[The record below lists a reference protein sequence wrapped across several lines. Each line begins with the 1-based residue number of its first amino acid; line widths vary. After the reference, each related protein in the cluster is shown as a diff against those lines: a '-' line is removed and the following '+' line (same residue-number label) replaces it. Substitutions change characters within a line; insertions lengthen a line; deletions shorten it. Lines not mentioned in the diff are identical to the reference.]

1 VFLSVLSWLSLA
13 LLGRREPRHW
23 CRAHRVDQP
32 EPLAGSSLEGFLT
45 RLVIMACTTSLPC
58 INPTRYSATV
68 TV

>member
-32 EPLAGSSLEGFLT
+32 EPLAGSSL
-45 RLVIMACTTSLPC
+45 
-58 INPTRYSATV
+58 
-68 TV
+68 